1 MKRRQFLGVAAGSAV
16 GSALGLGS
24 HASNAIEHA
33 NEHASESA
41 VFRHGVASGD
51 PLDDRV
57 ILWTRLSGMTLDRV
71 ELTWRVA
78 TDPGMRKVVVTGGAV
93 TGPERDYTV
102 KVDAVGLEPGT
113 DYYYAFSRAGESS
126 PVGRTRTLPAGSPR
140 AARFAVVSC
149 SNYPYGFFHVY
160 RDIAGEDDIDAVIHL
175 GDYFYEYGMG
185 GYATEYA
192 EALGRLPDPLHET
205 VTLADYRARHAQY
218 KSDPD
223 SRAMLARHPLIA
235 VWDDHE
241 ITNDAWRDG
250 AQNHDAGEG
259 DYGERVNN
267 AVRAYFEW
275 MPIRGEADGSATK
288 IFRSFDYGDL
298 ASLVMLDTRLFG
310 RDAQPDADGE
320 RDPEVI
326 GRRLSDPTRRLLG
339 AEQEAWLADTLK
351 ATGST
356 WQVIGQQVMVAPTRS
371 PDLTPLID
379 LESNAGLP
387 REMLEQYIAVSK
399 TNPPMLLDT
408 WNGYPVA
415 REEFL
420 ATLGA
425 FAGNPLVLTGD
436 LHTAMAA
443 DLVPRGAE
451 EPVAVELMTT
461 SVTSPGFD
469 QYLPQVRPNAVRDA
483 TLELNPMLRYMETAR
498 RGWLSVRLDRRQCLA
513 EWHLVDSV
521 HRPDYEKRI
530 DRRLR
535 VDAGKIGQGLV
546 DA

>member
-1 MKRRQFLGVAAGSAV
+1 MKRRQFLGLAAGSAV
-16 GSALGLGS
+16 GSAFGLGS
-24 HASNAIEHA
+24 HPTQAD
-33 NEHASESA
+33 ESA

-51 PLDDRV
+51 PLSDRV
-57 ILWTRLSGMTLDRV
+57 ILWTRLSGMSLDRV

-78 TDPGMRKVVVTGGAV
+78 TDPGMTQVVVTGGAA
-93 TGPERDYTV
+93 TGPDRDYTV
-102 KVDAVGLEPGT
+102 KVDAAGLEPGT
-113 DYYYAFSRAGESS
+113 DYYYEFARAGESS
-126 PVGRTRTLPAGSPR
+126 PVGRTRTLPAGSPET
-140 AARFAVVSC
+140 ARFAVVSC

-192 EALGRLPDPLHET
+192 ETLGRIPEPLHET
-205 VTLADYRARHAQY
+205 VTLEDYRARHAQY

-223 SRAMLARHPLIA
+223 SQAMLARHPLIA

-241 ITNDAWRDG
+241 ITNDTWRDG
-250 AQNHDAGEG
+250 AQNHDAEEG
-259 DYGERVNN
+259 NFEERVQA

-275 MPIRGEADGSATK
+275 MPIRGEADGADTK
-288 IFRSFDYGDL
+288 IYRSFDYGDL
-298 ASLVMLDTRLFG
+298 ASLVMLDTRLIG

-326 GRRLSDPTRRLLG
+326 GQRMQDPARRLLG
-339 AEQEAWLADTLK
+339 AEQESWLANTLK
-351 ATGST
+351 AAEST
-356 WQVIGQQVMVAPTRS
+356 WQLIGQQVMVAPTRS

-387 REMLEQYIAVSK
+387 RSQLEQYIAVSRS
-399 TNPPMLLDT
+399 NPPMLLDT

-425 FAGNPLVLTGD
+425 YAENPVVLTGD

-443 DLVPRGAE
+443 DLVPRGGS

-483 TLELNPMLRYMETAR
+483 TLELNTMLRYMETAR
-498 RGWLSVRLDRRQCLA
+498 RGWLSVRLERRQCLA

-521 HRPDYEKRI
+521 HRPDYEKTV
-530 DRRLR
+530 DRRFR
-535 VDAGKIGQGLV
+535 VGAGRIADGLADA
-546 DA
+546 

>member
-1 MKRRQFLGVAAGSAV
+1 MERRHFLGLAAGSAV
-16 GSALGLGS
+16 GSAFGLGS
-24 HASNAIEHA
+24 HATHA
-33 NEHASESA
+33 NESA

-51 PLDDRV
+51 PLGDRV
-57 ILWTRLSGMTLDRV
+57 ILWTRLSGMTRDRV

-78 TDPGMRKVVVTGGAV
+78 TDPGMKQVVVTGGAV

-102 KVDAVGLEPGT
+102 KVDALGLEPGT
-113 DYYYAFSRAGESS
+113 DYYYEFARAGESS
-126 PVGRTRTLPAGSPR
+126 PVGRTRTLPAGSPDS
-140 AARFAVVSC
+140 ARFAVVSC
-149 SNYPYGFFHVY
+149 SNYPFGFFHVY
-160 RDIAGEDDIDAVIHL
+160 RDIAGQDDIDAVIHL
-175 GDYFYEYGMG
+175 GDYLYEYGMG

-192 EALGRLPDPLHET
+192 EALGRVPEPPHET
-205 VTLADYRARHAQY
+205 VTLEDYRARHAQY

-250 AQNHDAGEG
+250 AQNHDAEEG
-259 DYGERVNN
+259 DYQERVKG

-275 MPIRGEADGSATK
+275 MPIRGEADGAATK
-288 IFRSFDYGDL
+288 IYRSFDYGDL
-298 ASLVMLDTRLFG
+298 ASLVMLDTRLIG
-310 RDAQPDADGE
+310 RDAQPDANGE
-320 RDPEVI
+320 QDPEVI
-326 GRRLSDPTRRLLG
+326 GRRLQDPTRRLLG
-339 AEQEAWLADTLK
+339 AEQEAWLVATLK
-351 ATGST
+351 DAEST

-371 PDLTPLID
+371 PDLSPLID

-387 REMLEQYIAVSK
+387 REQLEQYIAVSRS
-399 TNPPMLLDT
+399 NPPMLLDT

-425 FAGNPLVLTGD
+425 YAENPVVLTGD

-443 DLVPRGAE
+443 DLVPRGGTD
-451 EPVAVELMTT
+451 PVAVELMTT

-483 TLELNPMLRYMETAR
+483 TLELNAMLRYMETAR
-498 RGWLSVRLDRRQCLA
+498 RGWLLVRLDRQQCLA

-521 HRPDYEKRI
+521 HQPEYEKTV

-535 VDAGKIGQGLV
+535 VDAGRIADGLA